1 MTVSRLHDALARII
15 LYRIHLLHI
24 PYIAQT
30 HSSED
35 LHTMTLLL
43 FVILAFP
50 LFLLFLYRKHRKNG
64 GLLPPGPPGLPFI
77 GNLHQMDN
85 SAPHRYLWQ
94 LSKQYGPLMS
104 LRLGFVPTIVVSSAK
119 IAKEVMKTQDLE
131 FASRPSLIGQ
141 QRLSY
146 NGLDLAFSPYNDYWR
161 EMREICVLH
170 LFTLKRVK
178 SYTSIREYEV
188 SQMIEKISKLASAS
202 KLINLS
208 EALMFLTSTIICR
221 VAFGKRYEGEGCE
234 RSRFHGLL
242 NDAQAMLGSF
252 FFSDHFPLM
261 GWLDKLT
268 GLTARLEKTFRE
280 MDLFYQEI
288 IEEHLK
294 PDRKKQELED
304 ITDVLIGLRKDN
316 DFAIDITWDH
326 IKGVLMVINLSL
338 T

>member
-1 MTVSRLHDALARII
+1 MKFGFSNVTVSRLHDALARII

-119 IAKEVMKTQDLE
+119 IAREVMK
-131 FASRPSLIGQ
+131 S
-141 QRLSY
+141 
-146 NGLDLAFSPYNDYWR
+146 
-161 EMREICVLH
+161 
-170 LFTLKRVK
+170 
-178 SYTSIREYEV
+178 
-188 SQMIEKISKLASAS
+188 
-202 KLINLS
+202 
-208 EALMFLTSTIICR
+208 
-221 VAFGKRYEGEGCE
+221 
-234 RSRFHGLL
+234 
-242 NDAQAMLGSF
+242 
-252 FFSDHFPLM
+252 
-261 GWLDKLT
+261 
-268 GLTARLEKTFRE
+268 
-280 MDLFYQEI
+280 
-288 IEEHLK
+288 
-294 PDRKKQELED
+294 
-304 ITDVLIGLRKDN
+304 
-316 DFAIDITWDH
+316 
-326 IKGVLMVINLSL
+326 
-338 T
+338 